1 MQQLQERSFI
11 FELMLQTILHFDR
24 EFFQF
29 INQSMSNSFFDAL
42 VPFLRN
48 QYTWVPVY
56 MFLLALVIVNFKNR
70 AIWWI
75 LFFLAT
81 FALTDLLGS
90 QVFKPFFERLRPCND
105 PFTASTV
112 HMLIPCSGS
121 YSFVSNHAA
130 NHFGLAMFIFL
141 TMKQFSKRWI
151 WLAFVWAALVA
162 FAQVYVGAH
171 FPLDVAGGAVVG
183 ILAGRF
189 AAGHYLRQFGSFKT
203 T

>member
-1 MQQLQERSFI
+1 
-11 FELMLQTILHFDR
+11 MLQPVIQFDR
-24 EFFQF
+24 QMFHL
-29 INQSMSNSFFDAL
+29 INQSMSNSFFDAF

-48 QYTWVPVY
+48 QYTWVPLY
-56 MFLLALVIVNFKNR
+56 MFLLVLVVVNFKGKT
-70 AIWWI
+70 IWWV

-81 FALTDLLGS
+81 FALTDLLS
-90 QVFKPFFERLRPCND
+90 AQVFKPFFERLRPCND
-105 PFTASTV
+105 PFTASSV

-141 TMKQFSKRWI
+141 TMKQFAKSWI

-171 FPLDVAGGAVVG
+171 FPLDVAGGALVG
-183 ILAGRF
+183 VLAGRF
-189 AAGHYLRQFGSFKT
+189 AAAHYLRQFGGLVT